1 MSTGPDHLSHLLR
14 GGFVEDFFNW
24 HQWYFTSEAKL
35 SVTYTVGQFNLHLCG
50 VNEPHTPTT
59 YRTLFSQ
66 TSRLLLFDCSTDR
79 TNQRLKVDLGRGLV
93 IGLVIKP

>member
-50 VNEPHTPTT
+50 VNEPHQQPIG
-59 YRTLFSQ
+59 LFLVKLVDSC
-66 TSRLLLFDCSTDR
+66 CST
-79 TNQRLKVDLGRGLV
+79 VV
-93 IGLVIKP
+93 P

>member
-35 SVTYTVGQFNLHLCG
+35 SVTYTVGQFQFTP
-50 VNEPHTPTT
+50 VWYKRTTPTT

-66 TSRLLLFDCSTDR
+66 TSRLLLFDCGTDQ
-79 TNQRLKVDLGRGLV
+79 TNQRLKVNLGRVLV